1 MSETTKEN
9 LPQCAKCSV
18 PYREKI
24 CLTPDGRGP
33 EHCPTLQNR
42 QAVEHARA
50 YTTVLAAKDRV
61 TGYNPLAAIYT
72 LGSYSERFLKYE

>member
-1 MSETTKEN
+1 MNESTKEN

-18 PYREKI
+18 PDREKI
-24 CLTPDGRGP
+24 LLTPEGRGP
-33 EHCPTLQNR
+33 GYCPTLHSR
-42 QAVEHARA
+42 QAVEHGRA

-61 TGYNPLAAIYT
+61 TGHNPLVAIYT